1 VLTPEEGEIRGSGW
15 VRLPTAVKMLVILS
29 LGLLPLGVAAIF
41 ASIGNARENRAQGIV
56 QARALLAVHS
66 QRLSLGLSRTAYT
79 IRAARDAIAESS
91 EGSGL
96 CKRSLDRLARLP
108 EPQGRFVLYG
118 AGNRP
123 RCASE
128 GFAPPPV
135 PDADGAP
142 AHARILPGGA
152 GLRIFLYSGTGEIEG
167 VAEYQRAAIARA
179 VDNPPL
185 DGDFGLE
192 LVQGGLVMPLR
203 EIPASGSLSHEI
215 IVDEPMTNG
224 EFVLRLHTAVAPLS
238 WLDVLVVIA
247 PVLIWLWASIVVWL
261 LVQRLLLRP
270 LRRLQRVVSTYRPG
284 EGPVALPAVRSPARE
299 IGALGAAFAEVT
311 RTVARHEADLE
322 AAVERQTRL
331 VREVHH
337 RVKNN
342 LQVVS
347 SLLNLHSRG
356 SSDEAVAAAYASI
369 QRRVDALAV
378 VHRNHYA
385 EFEANRGVALKPL
398 LSELAANLRATAPAS
413 AAAMQIR
420 LDIAPVHATQDVAV
434 PVAFLVTEIAEFGM
448 LCGAAETSIVLE
460 PVEAGKARLAITLGT
475 PAGGLTCAGAI
486 VERFERIVIGLSRQL
501 RSQLEQDE
509 ARGLYAVIIPTI

>member
-1 VLTPEEGEIRGSGW
+1 MLTVEQGEIRGSGW
-15 VRLPTAVKMLVILS
+15 GGLPTAVKMLVILS
-29 LGLLPLGVAAIF
+29 LGLLPLGVAAIL
-41 ASIGNARENRAQGIV
+41 ASVGSAREIRSQGIV

-66 QRLSLGLSRTAYT
+66 QRLSLALSRTAYT
-79 IRAARDAIAESS
+79 IRAARDAIAESN
-91 EGSGL
+91 EDSGL
-96 CKRSLDRLARLP
+96 CKRTLNRLARLP
-108 EPQGRFVLYG
+108 EPHGRYVLYG
-118 AGNRP
+118 AGNQP
-123 RCASE
+123 RCATE
-128 GFAPPPV
+128 GFAV
-135 PDADGAP
+135 PAVPAAGGAP
-142 AHARILPGGA
+142 AHAHILPGGSGLQLVLYDDA
-152 GLRIFLYSGTGEIEG
+152 GHIDGI
-167 VAEYQRAAIARA
+167 AEYDRADIARA
-179 VDNPPL
+179 VNTPPL
-185 DGDFGLE
+185 DGDFALE
-192 LVQGGLVMPLR
+192 LVQGNRHMPLR
-203 EIPASGSLSHEI
+203 GIPAGRSITHEI

-224 EFVLRLHTAVAPLS
+224 EFVLRLHNAVPPQS
-238 WLDVLVVIA
+238 WLALLMVIA
-247 PVLIWLWASIVVWL
+247 PVLMWLLASGLVWL

-270 LRRLQRVVSTYRPG
+270 LRRLQAVVSAYQPG

-299 IGALGAAFAEVT
+299 IGALGGAFAEVT

-356 SSDEAVAAAYASI
+356 SSDGAVAAAYASI

-413 AAAMQIR
+413 AAATQIR
-420 LDIAPVHATQDVAV
+420 LDVAPVHATQDVAV
-434 PVAFLVTEIAEFGM
+434 PVAFLVTEITEFGM
-448 LCGAAETSIVLE
+448 LCGASEISIVLE
-460 PVEAGKARLAITLGT
+460 PVEAGKARLAITLET
-475 PAGGLTCAGAI
+475 PAGGLTCDGAL
-486 VERFERIVIGLSRQL
+486 VDRFERIVTGLSRQL
-501 RSQLEQDE
+501 RSQLERDE